1 MLWCY
6 YFLIW
11 QLANSV
17 KKTVTFGI
25 KSKQMKK
32 ILPLKN
38 KFSLFLSIL
47 LINISATA
55 QTVQITANPSNSVNI
70 IIGNNNYHVLESI
83 YTETEVG
90 AANFTTAATAINHID
105 FNVFALG
112 SLTTANNYKIYL
124 KEVPPGTTTF
134 TTGVYNTAGYTLV
147 FNGSY
152 TASALGWAGVDL
164 TTPFVRTA
172 GNNLQI
178 LIERFDGVNHGAYN
192 FFCAK
197 GNNTD
202 ANALTCRRINSAGL
216 PVSGT
221 TSLTASAFRP
231 QIQLRHINT
240 NDAAIT
246 QVYTMGKLPIPFAVP
261 QVVSAN
267 IINNGSGTI
276 NNLNVTLNVSGA
288 NSFNNM
294 QTIASLAPGASAVVT
309 FAPFTPTVVGNNTVN
324 VSMPADDFPA
334 DNTRSVAQEITNNSY
349 NYAYGN
355 ISTNSVGYNGGTIDF
370 AVKVVTVVPTS
381 INQVGVYFVT
391 GGQPFKIGVWDKSGT
406 GLPGALLWESLQQTS
421 TTGLFTL
428 PISPAIPLTDTLFIG
443 VRQTGQTNVQFAAQS
458 ENPVRT
464 NTFFVTDPNSTVWH
478 DFSPANPYRL
488 MIEPRLTVADD
499 VGIGTIKNPISSTTI
514 DNCGLIPQASV
525 SNFGSNNQTTPFN
538 ATFSIRQAGNTVYT
552 DTKPLS
558 LNSGVTQT
566 VYFAPFTGSVTGSDS
581 AIVYTSLATDAARN
595 NDTIV
600 NVFTTNNYSY
610 SIATATS
617 GGYSFAN
624 STVCAI
630 PSPIRPTYSWITETS
645 NEVNWGSDGD
655 DVVSATPITIPFPF
669 KYFGNIYNQFWIC
682 SNGWISFTNSTGI
695 GASIQST
702 PVTIPLASGIQ
713 NYIAGALTDL
723 DNTPSFYPDAHTYYG
738 GDATQFVVTFYHAH
752 RLGSASDYITF
763 QIILK
768 VNGDILIQYND
779 AESSN
784 PVTTGITNFCTIGI
798 ENALGT
804 NGILYRFNGNRGPMF
819 GSPLAL
825 LFIAPQTPLPVS
837 LMNFTAQRIKN
848 INKISWSTS
857 QENNAANFVVER
869 SKDGRNFSSIGQVAA
884 TGNSSTTVNYF
895 FTDNAPFKSINY
907 YRLRMTDAGNAIK
920 YSPVKSVRN
929 NGTADISF
937 FPLPVKD
944 KLNIVV
950 NAEAAD
956 KVTITVTD
964 INGKT
969 VIVKTMMVAA
979 GNNTLS
985 LATDQLSEGMYV
997 IKINLADDVLVK
1009 KISKL

>member
-1 MLWCY
+1 MIG
-6 YFLIW
+6 FKIVIN
-11 QLANSV
+11 QIN
-17 KKTVTFGI
+17 KKKYLSTLNL
-25 KSKQMKK
+25 KKMKK
-32 ILPLKN
+32 NLPLKN
-38 KFSLFLSIL
+38 KICLFASIL
-47 LINISATA
+47 LINISATS
-55 QTVQITANPSNSVNI
+55 QTVQITANSSNSPNI
-70 IIGNNNYHVLESI
+70 VIGNSSYHVLESI

-90 AANFTTAATAINHID
+90 ATNFTTAATAINHID
-105 FNVFALG
+105 FNVYILG
-112 SLTTANNYKIYL
+112 TPTTANNYKIYL
-124 KEVPPGTTTF
+124 KEVSAGTTTF
-134 TTGVYNTAGYTLV
+134 TTGVYNTAGYTQV

-164 TTPFVRTA
+164 STPFVRTV

-178 LIERFDGVNHGAYN
+178 LIERFDGVNHGLYQ

-202 ANALTCRRINSAGL
+202 ALAVTCRRINLPGL

-221 TSLTASAFRP
+221 TSLTGSAFRP

-246 QVYTMGKLPIPFAVP
+246 QVYTMGKFPIPFAVP
-261 QVVSAN
+261 QVISAN
-267 IINNGSGTI
+267 IINNGSGAI
-276 NNLNVTLNVSGA
+276 NNLDVTLNITGA

-294 QTIASLAPGASAVVT
+294 QTIASLASGASAVVT
-309 FAPFTPTVVGNNTVN
+309 FAPFTPTAIGNNTVS
-324 VSMPADDFPA
+324 VSIPADDFPA
-334 DNTRSVAQEITNNSY
+334 DNTRSVAQEITSNSY

-370 AVKVVTVVPTS
+370 AVKVVTAVPTS

-391 GGQPFKIGVWDKSGT
+391 GGQPFKIGIWNKSGT

-443 VRQTGQTNVQFAAQS
+443 VRQTGLNNVQFAAQFES
-458 ENPVRT
+458 PVRT
-464 NTFFVTDPNSTVWH
+464 NTFFVTDPNSTIWH
-478 DFSPANPYRL
+478 DFSPTNPYRL
-488 MIEPRLTVADD
+488 MIEPRLTVASD
-499 VGIGTIKNPISSTTI
+499 VGIGSIKNPISSTTI
-514 DNCGLIPQASV
+514 DNCGLVPQASV
-525 SNFGSNNQTTPFN
+525 SNFGSNNQATPFN
-538 ATFSIRQAGNTVYT
+538 ATFSIRQSGSTVYT

-558 LNSGVTQT
+558 LNSGETQN

-610 SIATATS
+610 SIATANS

-624 STVCAI
+624 STVCAT
-630 PSPIRPTYSWITETS
+630 PSPIRPTYSWITETT
-645 NEVNWGSDGD
+645 NEVNWGSNGD

-669 KYFGNIYNQFWIC
+669 KYFGNTYNQFWIC
-682 SNGWISFTNSTGI
+682 SNGWISFTNSTAI

-702 PVTIPLASGIQ
+702 PVTIPRPSGIQ

-738 GDATQFVVTFYHAH
+738 GDATQFVITFFHAH

-784 PVTTGITNFCTIGI
+784 PVTTEITNFCSVGI
-798 ENALGT
+798 ENDLGT
-804 NGILYRFNGNRGPMF
+804 NGILYRLNGNRGPMF

-825 LFIAPQTPLPVS
+825 LFIAPQTALPVS
-837 LMNFTAQRIKN
+837 LINLTAQRIKN

-869 SKDGRNFSSIGQVAA
+869 SKDGRNFSPIGQVAA
-884 TGNSSTTVNYF
+884 TGNSSTTINYF
-895 FTDNAPFKSINY
+895 FTDNAPLKSINY
-907 YRLRMTDAGNAIK
+907 YRLKMTDVGNSIK

-944 KLNIVV
+944 KLNIIV
-950 NAEAAD
+950 NADAAD
-956 KVTITVTD
+956 KATITVTD

-969 VIVKTMMVAA
+969 IIVKTMTVAA
-979 GNNTLS
+979 GSNTLS
-985 LATDQLSEGMYV
+985 LATDQLSKGMYV